1 MLLYFAIALVGALF
15 LIASVVLGEVLDLS
29 GGDADGFDGDVH
41 PLSGKTIAVALTAFG
56 ATGMITTQYGWSP
69 LMSALTSAVAALF
82 LGAAAWW
89 IISSLYRA
97 TASTDVHMASLVGR
111 RGQITIGIP
120 AGDVGEVLVTTADS
134 TRHLIARSRNGAEIP
149 VGAAVRVVETIGSA
163 VLVEP
168 IEPAAA
174 PADATTEG
182 RSSTWTS

>member
-1 MLLYFAIALVGALF
+1 MLLYFAIALIGTLF
-15 LIASVVLGEVLDLS
+15 LIASVVLGEVLDFS
-29 GGDADGFDGDVH
+29 GGDADGFDGDAH

-82 LGAAAWW
+82 LGAVAWW
-89 IISSLYRA
+89 VITSLYRA
-97 TASTDVHMASLVGR
+97 TASTDVSMASLVGR
-111 RGQITIGIP
+111 RGQITIQIP

-134 TRHLIARSRNGAEIP
+134 TRHLIARSRDGGAIP
-149 VGAAVRVVETIGSA
+149 TGAAVRVVEALGSA
-163 VLVEP
+163 VLVER